1 MAIALGRADAGRAAR
16 YNGETLTNMTMTRVQ
31 CHSAVLSALL
41 VVAGVIST
49 RPARAEVRK
58 VTGAAALEKQLERLR
73 VVGSVLMIAAHPDDE
88 NTALLAYCA
97 QGRKY
102 RTAYLSLTRGEGGQN
117 LIGSEQGDLLGVIRT
132 QELLAA
138 RRVDGAEQ
146 FFSRAIDFGFSKTA
160 NETLEKWGRE
170 KVLSDVVWVIRR
182 YRPDVIFLRF
192 SGTPRDGH
200 GHHQS
205 SSILGKEAFKLAADP
220 TAFPEQLKYVQPWQ
234 AKRIMWN
241 GFSFNRQQEK
251 EMDAVP
257 DRIMVDTGEF
267 DPVLGLS
274 YGELAGISR
283 SQHRSQGMGSA
294 ERKGAAPNYLIL
306 YGGDA
311 AKRDFMEGVDTSW
324 HRLPGGAPVQK
335 LLDEALAAYR
345 MEAPEEVIAPLL
357 KARKLI
363 AVIDHPDAR
372 RKLAELDETVAMAAG
387 LWLDVDA
394 AKAEAAPGGSVT
406 LELTAVDRGRVPA
419 ELESVNV
426 GDTVSFPG
434 AILDY
439 NKPYTAKAEWRV
451 PENTPLTQPLQLRE
465 PKSGNLYSISDQRKI
480 GLAEDAPVLA
490 ATFRVK
496 IGGETIEI
504 HKPVENRYVDRVR
517 GELLRPFIIVP
528 PVSLQ
533 VSETALLFS
542 EQKARPVTVEVVA
555 RRPKQNGSVSL
566 RVPSGWQVTPAS
578 NPFELADA
586 GQMTTVSFQVTPP
599 AATARGTVS
608 ASARIGSLTIASGMT
623 QLNYD
628 HIPLQT
634 IFPAAKIPVVRVDAK
649 ITAKHIGYVMGAG
662 DEVPAALKQLGC
674 DVTFLEADDLAH
686 GDLSRFDAIV
696 AGVRAFNVRE
706 DLRASHARM
715 MEYMRNGGTFV
726 VQYNILDGPFF
737 SNEPGSATNMGPYPF
752 KLSRNRTTVE
762 EAPVTFL
769 KPDDRLLQIPNT
781 IKQSDFDG
789 WVQERALYFPSEWDP
804 KYTALL
810 ETHDPGEKPNEGG
823 LLYARVGKGAYIYTC
838 YDWFRELPAGVPGA
852 YRIFANLVSASH

>member
-1 MAIALGRADAGRAAR
+1 
-16 YNGETLTNMTMTRVQ
+16 MTKTRVQ

-41 VVAGVIST
+41 VTGAVLST
-49 RPARAEVRK
+49 LPARGEVRK

-97 QGRKY
+97 QGRKF

-160 NETLEKWGRE
+160 DETLQKWGRD
-170 KVLSDVVWVIRR
+170 KVLSDVVWVIRK

-220 TAFPEQLKYVQPWQ
+220 KAFPEQLKYVQPWQ

-241 GFSFNRQQEK
+241 GFSFNRQQEQ
-251 EMDAVP
+251 EMDALP
-257 DRIMVDTGEF
+257 QRLMVDTG
-267 DPVLGLS
+267 DYDAVLGLS

-283 SQHRSQGMGSA
+283 SQHRSQGMGSP

-306 YGGDA
+306 YGGEPA
-311 AKRDFMEGVDTSW
+311 TKDFMEGVDISW
-324 HRLPGGAPVQK
+324 SRLPGGAAVQK
-335 LLDEALAAYR
+335 VLDEALAVYSMA
-345 MEAPEEVIAPLL
+345 APEKVIAPLL

-363 AVIDHPDAR
+363 VPIDHPDAR
-372 RKLAELDETVAMAAG
+372 RKLSELDEAVAMAAG
-387 LWLDVDA
+387 LWLEVGA
-394 AKAEAAPGGSVT
+394 AKAEATPGGSVT
-406 LELTAVDRGRVPA
+406 LDLTAVSRGRAKV
-419 ELESVNV
+419 ELEGVKA
-426 GDTVSFPG
+426 GDSVSFPG
-434 AILDY
+434 TELAY
-439 NKPYTAKAEWRV
+439 NKPYTAKAEWKV
-451 PENTPLTQPLQLRE
+451 PENEPLTQPLQLRE
-465 PKSGNLYSISDQRKI
+465 PKSGNLYTISDQRKI
-480 GLAEDAPVLA
+480 GLAEDEPVLTA
-490 ATFRVK
+490 VFRVK
-496 IGGETIEI
+496 VEGETIEI
-504 HKPVENRYVDRVR
+504 RRPVENRYVDHVR
-517 GELLRPFIIVP
+517 GELSRPFVIVP
-528 PVSLQ
+528 PVSLR

-542 EQKARPVTVEVVA
+542 EHKARPVSVEVVA
-555 RRPKQNGSVSL
+555 RRPGQTGSVSL
-566 RVPSGWQVTPAS
+566 QVPAGWQVTPAE
-578 NPFELADA
+578 NPFQLADA
-586 GQMTTVSFQVTPP
+586 GQMTTVSFEVTPP
-599 AATARGTVS
+599 AATARGEVH
-608 ASARIGSLTIASGMT
+608 ASAHIGNLTVASGMT

-634 IFPAAKIPVVRVDAK
+634 VFPAARTPVVRVDAK
-649 ITAKHIGYVMGAG
+649 ISAKRIGYVMGAG
-662 DEVPAALKQLGC
+662 DEVPAALRELGC
-674 DVTFLEADDLAH
+674 DVTFLGADDLAR
-686 GDLSRFDAIV
+686 GDLGRFDAIV
-696 AGVRAFNVRE
+696 TGVRAFNVRE
-706 DLRASHARM
+706 DLRASRIRLQQY
-715 MEYMRNGGTFV
+715 MEAGGTVV
-726 VQYNILDGPFF
+726 VQYNIMDGPFF
-737 SNEPGSATNMGPYPF
+737 SNDPGSGTNMGPYPF

-762 EAPVTFL
+762 EAPVQFL

-781 IKQSDFDG
+781 ITQADFDG
-789 WVQERALYFPSEWDP
+789 WVQERALYFPSEWDS

-810 ETHDPGEKPNEGG
+810 ETHDPGEAPNKGG

-852 YRIFANLVSASH
+852 YRIFANLVSASR

>member
-1 MAIALGRADAGRAAR
+1 
-16 YNGETLTNMTMTRVQ
+16 MTKSRVQ
-31 CHSAVLSALL
+31 CLSAIVASVF
-41 VVAGVIST
+41 VVAAAVAIA
-49 RPARAEVRK
+49 PARAEVRK
-58 VTGAAALEKQLERLR
+58 TSGAPALQKQLERLR

-97 QGRKY
+97 QGRHF

-160 NETLEKWGRE
+160 KETLEKWGRD

-220 TAFPEQLKYVQPWQ
+220 AAFPEQLKYVQPWQ
-234 AKRIMWN
+234 AKRVMWN

-251 EMDAVP
+251 EMDAMP
-257 DRIMVDTGEF
+257 ARLMVDTGEF

-306 YGGDA
+306 YGGDPA
-311 AKRDFMEGVDTSW
+311 QKDFMDGVDTSW
-324 HRLPGGAPVQK
+324 NRLPGGAAVQK
-335 LLDEALAAYR
+335 LLDEALAAYQ
-345 MEAPEEVIAPLL
+345 MEQPEKVIGPLL
-357 KARKLI
+357 QARKLI
-363 AVIDHPDAR
+363 AAIDHPDAR
-372 RKLAELDETVAMAAG
+372 RKLAELDEAVATADG

-394 AKAEAAPGGSVT
+394 AKAEATPGGSVT
-406 LELTAVDRGRVPA
+406 LNLTAVDRGHVPA
-419 ELESVNV
+419 ELEAVKV
-426 GDTVSFPG
+426 GPDVTIPG
-434 AILDY
+434 APLAY
-439 NKPYTAKAEWRV
+439 NQPYTAKAEWHV
-451 PENTPLTQPLQLRE
+451 PEDQPLTQPLQLRE
-465 PKSGNLYSISDQRKI
+465 PKSGNLYTISDQRKI
-480 GLAEDAPVLA
+480 GLAEDAAVLT
-490 ATFRVK
+490 ATFHVK
-496 IGGETIEI
+496 IGGSTIEI
-504 HKPVENRYVDRVR
+504 RRPVENRYVDRVR

-528 PVSLQ
+528 PVSLK

-542 EQKARPVTVEVVA
+542 EHKARPVTVEVVA
-555 RRPKQNGSVSL
+555 RRPSQSGTVSL
-566 RVPSGWQVTPAS
+566 HAPAGWQVTPGS
-578 NPFELADA
+578 EPFTLAEA
-586 GQMTTVSFQVTPP
+586 GTMTTVRFQVTPP

-608 ASARIGSLTIASGMT
+608 ASAHIGSLTIASGMT
-623 QLNYD
+623 QLNYE

-634 IFPAAKIPVVRVDAK
+634 IFPAAKTPVVRVDAK
-649 ITAKHIGYVMGAG
+649 ITAKRIGYIMGAG
-662 DEVPAALKQLGC
+662 DEVPAALKELGC
-674 DVTFLEADDLAH
+674 DVTFLESDDLTH

-706 DLRASHARM
+706 DLRASHARL
-715 MEYMRNGGTFV
+715 MEYMEQGGTFV

-737 SNEPGSATNMGPYPF
+737 SNEPGTATGMGPYPF
-752 KLSRNRTTVE
+752 KVSRNRTTVE

-781 IKQSDFDG
+781 ITQADFDG
-789 WVQERALYFPSEWDP
+789 WVQERALYFPSEWDSR
-804 KYTALL
+804 YTALL
-810 ETHDPGEKPNEGG
+810 ETHDPGEGANKGG
-823 LLYARVGKGAYIYTC
+823 LLYARIGKGAYIYTC

-852 YRIFANLVSASH
+852 YRIFANLVSASR